1 MRWRRQGGRDSLG
14 TCLFS
19 AGPQRET
26 SRAAQCYGLIALLD
40 DARKE
45 LASCA
50 KWKAFTDDAN
60 AVACGQCEMI
70 GLQQFCAAEMHIESA
85 CGRLHGNVR
94 AEWRYRRILGEAQHD
109 ALQRNFPARIVRLS
123 LRQNALRLLLRAKS
137 HGNKHSCG
145 EPSGNEAGSN
155 QSVHFPFPTQES
167 PVGSPKMSEQPNLE
181 RSALFVLI
189 LVGWALQRLRL
200 RFWTPHVPKCKH

>member
-70 GLQQFCAAEMHIESA
+70 GLQQFC
-85 CGRLHGNVR
+85 
-94 AEWRYRRILGEAQHD
+94 
-109 ALQRNFPARIVRLS
+109 ARIVRLS

>member
-70 GLQQFCAAEMHIESA
+70 GLQQFCAAEMHIESS

-94 AEWRYRRILGEAQHD
+94 AERRGTPIFRVGQGRTCHGKLAVSDRE
-109 ALQRNFPARIVRLS
+109 IVF
-123 LRQNALRLLLRAKS
+123 
-137 HGNKHSCG
+137 G
-145 EPSGNEAGSN
+145 
-155 QSVHFPFPTQES
+155 
-167 PVGSPKMSEQPNLE
+167 
-181 RSALFVLI
+181 
-189 LVGWALQRLRL
+189 
-200 RFWTPHVPKCKH
+200 